1 MVRESAGS
9 GTMVTMV
16 QDCRVPWRWASVESQ
31 REDETMVLCIVVLL
45 APLLALLDLVGLLGG
60 AHVVDEAGDKV
71 GDGVLV
77 GSVDIL
83 GLVEAAAFDS
93 VLGQEVLVQGSL
105 GVVLLGELDG
115 VGGQMQRPA
124 R

>member
-1 MVRESAGS
+1 
-9 GTMVTMV
+9 
-16 QDCRVPWRWASVESQ
+16 
-31 REDETMVLCIVVLL
+31 MVLCIVVLL

-60 AHVVDEAGDKV
+60 VQVVDEAGDKV
-71 GDGVLV
+71 GDSVLV
-77 GSVDIL
+77 GSGDIL
-83 GLVEAAAFDS
+83 GLVEAATFDS

-105 GVVLLGELDG
+105 GVVLLSELDR

>member
-1 MVRESAGS
+1 
-9 GTMVTMV
+9 
-16 QDCRVPWRWASVESQ
+16 
-31 REDETMVLCIVVLL
+31 MVLCIVVLL

-60 AHVVDEAGDKV
+60 AHVVDEARDKV